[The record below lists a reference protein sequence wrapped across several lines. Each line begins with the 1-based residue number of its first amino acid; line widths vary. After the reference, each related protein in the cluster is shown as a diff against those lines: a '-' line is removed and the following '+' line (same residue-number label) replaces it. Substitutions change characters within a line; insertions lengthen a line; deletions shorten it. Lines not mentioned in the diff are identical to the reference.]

1 MKIFVDYCDCCML
14 ASSSQNILTMGFS
27 DVSGTAFMRVSIHFI
42 FLFFLFLFCWIVDFR
57 STFRN
62 EYFRIAIY

>member
-42 FLFFLFLFCWIVDFR
+42 FLFFLFFVLLDC
-57 STFRN
+57 
-62 EYFRIAIY
+62 

>member
-42 FLFFLFLFCWIVDFR
+42 FFVFSFFCFVGLLIFAQR
-57 STFRN
+57 SEMNIF
-62 EYFRIAIY
+62 E

>member
-27 DVSGTAFMRVSIHFI
+27 DVSGTAFMHVSIHFI
-42 FLFFLFLFCWIVDFR
+42 FFFVFFFFCLVGLLIFAQR
-57 STFRN
+57 SEMNIF
-62 EYFRIAIY
+62 E

>member
-27 DVSGTAFMRVSIHFI
+27 DVSGTAFMHVSIHFI
-42 FLFFLFLFCWIVDFR
+42 FLFFLFFCFVGLLIFAQR
-57 STFRN
+57 SEMNIF
-62 EYFRIAIY
+62 E

>member
-27 DVSGTAFMRVSIHFI
+27 DVSGTAFMHVSIHFI
-42 FLFFLFLFCWIVDFR
+42 FFVFSFLFCWIVDFR

>member
-42 FLFFLFLFCWIVDFR
+42 FLFFFFFCFVGLLIFAQR
-57 STFRN
+57 SEMNIF
-62 EYFRIAIY
+62 E